1 MKAVHIHNYGG
12 RDVLHYDDDATKPSP
27 GPGEVLIR
35 VHATSVNPFDCWVHN
50 GWVAQMFN
58 YTFPLIPGSDVSGVV
73 EEVGAGVTDVMAGDV
88 VFTRAGVFRNGSN
101 AEYVLAFAA
110 DIAPKPDC
118 LDHAQA
124 AALPHVTL
132 TAYQA
137 LFEYGDLQPGQTV
150 LIHAAAGGVGHV
162 AVQLAHLTGAK
173 VIGTASVNMA
183 TLKTLPVDMAI
194 NYESMNFDD
203 VVKDV
208 DLVIDLVGG
217 ETMQRSWKVLKP
229 GGMLLSSVQ
238 VPPADVA
245 AQHGVRAKMIDTN
258 PPIRKTLHDVGKLAD
273 AGKVMPIVSEVFPL
287 PDVQK
292 AHELLEARHTHG
304 KIVLQVM

>member
-1 MKAVHIHNYGG
+1 MKAVQIHNYGG
-12 RDVLHYDDDATKPSP
+12 RDVLHYDDDAVKPVP

-58 YTFPLIPGSDVSGVV
+58 YNFPLIPGSDVSGVV
-73 EEVGAGVTDVMAGDV
+73 EEIGPGVSDVI
-88 VFTRAGVFRNGSN
+88 FTRAGVFRNGSN

-110 DIAPKPDC
+110 DVARKPDC
-118 LDHAQA
+118 PDHTQA

-150 LIHAAAGGVGHV
+150 LIHAAAGGVGHM
-162 AVQLAHLTGAK
+162 AVQLAHLQGAK
-173 VIGTASVNMA
+173 VIGTASANMA

-194 NYESMNFDD
+194 NYEQINFDD
-203 VVKDV
+203 VVKNV
-208 DLVIDLVGG
+208 DLAIDLVGG
-217 ETMQRSWKVLKP
+217 ETMQRSWEVLKP

-258 PPIRKTLHDVGKLAD
+258 PPIRKTPQEVGTLAD
-273 AGKVMPIVSEVFPL
+273 AGKVMPIVSEVLPL

-292 AHELLEARHTHG
+292 AHELLEARRTHG

>member
-1 MKAVHIHNYGG
+1 MKAVHLHNYGG
-12 RDVLHYDDDATKPSP
+12 RDVLHYDDDAVKPTP
-27 GPGEVLIR
+27 GPGEVLSP
-35 VHATSVNPFDCWVHN
+35 VHTSSLYPFDFWVHIR
-50 GWVAQMFN
+50 WVAQMFN

-73 EEVGAGVTDVMAGDV
+73 DSVGEGVTDVVPGDV
-88 VFTRAGVFRNGSN
+88 VYTRAGVFRNGSN

-110 DIAPKPDC
+110 DVAPKPTC
-118 LDHAQA
+118 LDHTQA

-150 LIHAAAGGVGHV
+150 LIHAAAGGVGHI
-162 AVQLAHLTGAK
+162 AVQLAHLQGAK
-173 VIGTASVNMA
+173 VIGTASVNME
-183 TLKTLPVDMAI
+183 TLKSLPVDVAI

-203 VVKDV
+203 IVKDV

-258 PPIRKTLHDVGKLAD
+258 PPIRKTLQEMGKLVD
-273 AGKVMPIVSEVFPL
+273 AGKVTPIVQEVFPL
-287 PDVQK
+287 ADIQK